1 MREPDTR
8 HEVLPTPRQGDLAIA
23 LSSLALVAS
32 LTATGAQALQG
43 TNTVDSGDI
52 KNGQV
57 KAADVATGGVAGA
70 EVADGRVRAADIAT
84 NGVGSTEVAD
94 GQVRA
99 AEMATGGVASDEVAD
114 GTLDD
119 EDVGERTFDFTAAI
133 PSVAAHRCGYA
144 TISGLGPVRGDH
156 LILTPDVGIAG
167 ADLIYSVENTSGND
181 GLAFIKTCNLTESAT
196 TAKSTQFKLLV
207 IDHD

>member
-1 MREPDTR
+1 MKFFRRPDKA
-8 HEVLPTPRQGDLAIA
+8 DLAIA

-70 EVADGRVRAADIAT
+70 EVADG
-84 NGVGSTEVAD
+84 
-94 GQVRA
+94 QVRA
-99 AEMATGGVASDEVAD
+99 AEVATGGVASDEVAD